1 MGIDF
6 QEETK
11 TLVID
16 SPSESSV
23 RISPHEQPHIKAHDI
38 IKARGVRRKIEKT
51 GDTTTDWRYKL
62 GYATCLVSPW
72 TKARIGEKEMLVR
85 VVEELAPGLN
95 SNIEP
100 IGFSIRQCNIVNETT
115 NQSPEETVVFIE
127 DGKIEDGKGQEASA
141 EQMNAAMELLSQI
154 GESTVETSS
163 RATDSNSSELVRM
176 RHFYRP
182 EGARPL
188 SVSP

>member
-6 QEETK
+6 QEEAK

-16 SPSESSV
+16 PPSESSV
-23 RISPHEQPHIKAHDI
+23 GISPHEQLHIKAHAI
-38 IKARGVRRKIEKT
+38 IKARGVKRKIEKT
-51 GDTTTDWRYKL
+51 GDPEIDWRYKL
-62 GYATCLVSPW
+62 DYATCLVSPW
-72 TKARIGEKEMLVR
+72 TKAKIGEKEMLVR
-85 VVEELAPGLN
+85 VVEELAPGLD
-95 SNIEP
+95 SSIEP
-100 IGFSIRQCNIVNETT
+100 IGFSIRQRNIANETT

-141 EQMNAAMELLSQI
+141 EQMNVAMKLLSFI
-154 GESTVETSS
+154 RKSPVETSS
-163 RATDSNSSELVRM
+163 RATDSNLSELVRM